1 MQVFCDKPL
10 TAKTK
15 ETESAEPASPTDE
28 WLSYIAS
35 RVEYT
40 YPGLPLSACPAKISA
55 SALNESDTGFT
66 FFATAKP
73 AFLGKGGM
81 TPAMR
86 GTATHRFAE
95 VCDFAAAKVDLE
107 QEIERLKT
115 RGFLSEEACEMLD
128 REALQ
133 AFFQSSLF
141 ERMLNADAL
150 YREQKFTVFFPA
162 GEVQSD
168 LPKDFSSER
177 VLVQGVIDCI
187 FLENGKL
194 VLVDYKTD
202 RTKDEDAL
210 KERYKKQLAVYKRA
224 AEEMFG
230 LPVEAAILYAFSMK
244 KEVRVNI

>member
-1 MQVFCDKPL
+1 M
-10 TAKTK
+10 
-15 ETESAEPASPTDE
+15 
-28 WLSYIAS
+28 
-35 RVEYT
+35 
-40 YPGLPLSACPAKISA
+40 
-55 SALNESDTGFT
+55 
-66 FFATAKP
+66 
-73 AFLGKGGM
+73 
-81 TPAMR
+81 
-86 GTATHRFAE
+86 
-95 VCDFAAAKVDLE
+95 
-107 QEIERLKT
+107 
-115 RGFLSEEACEMLD
+115 SEEACEMLD

-141 ERMLNADAL
+141 ERMQNADAL

-162 GEVQSD
+162 GEVQND

>member
-1 MQVFCDKPL
+1 MSVATRCINSNRRKCDIKVITL
-10 TAKTK
+10 DHNQGQ
-15 ETESAEPASPTDE
+15 SAARNAG
-28 WLSYIAS
+28 I
-35 RVEYT
+35 
-40 YPGLPLSACPAKISA
+40 
-55 SALNESDTGFT
+55 
-66 FFATAKP
+66 
-73 AFLGKGGM
+73 
-81 TPAMR
+81 
-86 GTATHRFAE
+86 
-95 VCDFAAAKVDLE
+95 AAATGDYIYFLDSDDYLPPFTISRLM
-107 QEIERLKT
+107 QEAQGCDADFITGNYIVTGGNRKPPRLNLPT
-115 RGFLSEEACEMLD
+115 GIVSGNTAII
-128 REALQ
+128 
-133 AFFQSSLF
+133 
-141 ERMLNADAL
+141 DAL

-230 LPVEAAILYAFSMK
+230 LPVETAILYAFSMK